1 MLTIYALIQ
10 SLQAKR
16 EEERGA
22 VLAEYG
28 VLLAIIAAI
37 VAATVLLLQGAIVR
51 AFQAAIAVLG

>member
-10 SLQAKR
+10 SLQAKH

-37 VAATVLLLQGAIVR
+37 VAATVLLLQEAIVA
-51 AFQAAIAVLG
+51 AFEDVIAVL